1 MSLAKLPGAGLVLL
15 LCFHT
20 GFSQQLRLGNNPFTV
35 EKSAVLELQSNN
47 QGLLFPRITDTLL
60 INALNPPDGMV
71 IYFMP
76 LRQLLVRANGFW
88 KIVQSNGA
96 IINLNGLAGATQTFA
111 TGTAGTD
118 FNIASAGTVHT
129 FNLPSASATAR
140 GLVTTGAQTIAG
152 SKTFSSAPVFSSFT
166 QGSVLYAG
174 SGGLLSQSNS
184 SFFWDATNS
193 RLGIGTSSPASAL
206 HVTGTNPLTLT
217 GLVTGLATDSILTVL
232 NGVVKKIHPS
242 VLTSSSG
249 SGWLLTGNA
258 GTNPSTNFLG
268 TTDAQPLII
277 KTSNTQVGR
286 FDANSLA
293 LGIGATVNNATH
305 SFAFGNNAAVAFSIT
320 NALALG
326 GSAAVNGSN
335 SFAIGTSAVANSP
348 TSFALGNAATV
359 AFGVTDAMA
368 LGTNATA
375 NAVNSIAIG
384 GNGNASFK
392 TTAAGISGIAIGKA
406 ATANANYSIAIGDSA
421 IAAFVSSPPIAI
433 GKSAFVNGANSV
445 GIGTSTNI
453 SNVSNATAIGA
464 NTSVTASNS
473 TAIGYNAAVTQSDAI
488 VLGDKSNP
496 NLAVGIG
503 TDNFTNG
510 AREKLL
516 VDAGNVST
524 SYNVISGKGTVNNY
538 LQLNIQNR
546 SAGDVASSDLV
557 ATANNGTETTN
568 FVDLGINSSG
578 FTNTTY
584 PIIGGANNA
593 YLYSTGN
600 DFVIGNGTL
609 SKNLLFFTG
618 GFAAANER
626 MRITGTGSVG
636 IGTTAPSTSLHVRTG
651 TANDGG
657 LRLENLTNTA
667 PVTTGTAVLGVD
679 ATGKVVRAKTP
690 LYYSGTGTT
699 ANTEE
704 VTKIWVADFANNATG
719 TPTVTIPSNV
729 AFSNIL
735 SIQVTAKGGPALTT
749 APIISVTSNT
759 LTTVTVRLIESRTL
773 ALLGETTEPHT
784 DTNTR
789 IYIRVEGN

>member
-1 MSLAKLPGAGLVLL
+1 MSLAKLLGAGLVLL

-60 INALNPPDGMV
+60 INTLNPPDGMV

-88 KIVQSNGA
+88 RIVQSNGA
-96 IINLNGLAGATQTFA
+96 ITSLNGLAGATQTFA

-193 RLGIGTSSPASAL
+193 RLGIGTSAPASAL

-242 VLTSSSG
+242 VLTSSS
-249 SGWLLTGNA
+249 SGWSLTGNA
-258 GTNPSTNFLG
+258 GTNPGTNFLG
-268 TTDAQPLII
+268 TTDGQPLII
-277 KTSNTQVGR
+277 KTNNTQVGR

-375 NAVNSIAIG
+375 NALNSIAIG

-406 ATANANYSIAIGDSA
+406 ATANASYSIAIGDSA
-421 IAAFVSSPPIAI
+421 IAGFVSGPPIAI
-433 GKSAFVNGANSV
+433 GRSAYVNGANSV

-464 NTSVTASNS
+464 NTSVSASNS
-473 TAIGYNAAVTQSDAI
+473 TAIGYNASVTVSDAI
-488 VLGDKSNP
+488 LLGDKSNP

-524 SYNVISGKGTVNNY
+524 SYNVISGKGNVNNY

-546 SAGDVASSDLV
+546 SSGDVASSDLV

-568 FVDLGINSSG
+568 YVDLGINSSG

-609 SKNLLFFTG
+609 SRNLLFFTG

-636 IGTTAPSTSLHVRTG
+636 IGTTAPSTLLHVRTG

-679 ATGKVVRAKTP
+679 ATGKVVRAKVP

-704 VTKIWVADFANNATG
+704 VTKIWVAEIANNATG
-719 TPTVTIPSNV
+719 TPSVTIPANV
-729 AFSNIL
+729 AFNTIL
-735 SIQVTAKGGPALTT
+735 SIQVTAKGGTGVAN
-749 APIISVTSNT
+749 APIVSVASNT
-759 LTTVTVRLIESRTL
+759 TSVINLRVVESAGILIGGEAL
-773 ALLGETTEPHT
+773 AAHGETA
-784 DTNTR
+784 TR

>member
-1 MSLAKLPGAGLVLL
+1 MSLAKLLGAGLILL
-15 LCFHT
+15 LWNHT

-60 INALNPPDGMV
+60 INTLNPPDGMV

-88 KIVQSNGA
+88 RIVQSTAA
-96 IINLNGLAGATQTFA
+96 ITSLNGLTNSTQTFA

-140 GLVTTGAQTIAG
+140 GLVTTVAQTIAG
-152 SKTFSSAPVFSSFT
+152 SKTFSSAPIFSSFT
-166 QGSVLYAG
+166 QGSVLFAG
-174 SGGLLSQSNS
+174 SGGVLSQSNS
-184 SFFWDATNS
+184 SLFWDATNN

-206 HVTGTNPLTLT
+206 HVTGANPLTLT

-242 VLTSSSG
+242 VLTSSG
-249 SGWLLTGNA
+249 TGWSLTGNA
-258 GTNPSTNFLG
+258 GTNPATNFLG
-268 TTDAQPLII
+268 TTDGQPLII

-293 LGIGATVNNATH
+293 LGIGATVNNASH

-375 NAVNSIAIG
+375 TALNGIAIG

-392 TTAAGISGIAIGKA
+392 TTAAGVSGIAIGKA

-421 IAAFVSSPPIAI
+421 IAGFVSSPPIAI
-433 GKSAFVNGANSV
+433 GRNAYVNGANSV
-445 GIGTSTNI
+445 GVGTSTNI
-453 SNVSNATAIGA
+453 SNVSNATALGP
-464 NTSVTASNS
+464 NTAVSASNS
-473 TAIGYNAAVTQSDAI
+473 TAIGYNASVTQSDAI
-488 VLGDKSNP
+488 LLGDKSNL
-496 NLAVGIG
+496 NLSVGIG
-503 TDNFTNG
+503 SDNFTSG

-516 VDAGNVST
+516 VDAGTSS

-578 FTNTTY
+578 FTNTTF

-600 DFVIGNGTL
+600 DFVIGNGSLTR
-609 SKNLLFFTG
+609 NLLFFTG
-618 GFAAANER
+618 GFAATNER

-636 IGTTAPSTSLHVRTG
+636 IGTTSPSTLLHIRTG

-667 PVTTGTAVLGVD
+667 PVTIGTAVLGVD
-679 ATGKVVRAKTP
+679 ANGKVVRAKTP

-704 VTKIWVADFANNATG
+704 VTKIWVAEIANNTTG
-719 TPTVTIPSNV
+719 TPTVTIPANV
-729 AFSNIL
+729 AFTNIL
-735 SIQVTAKGGPALTT
+735 SIQVTAKGGTGVANAPIVSVASNTTSVINLRVMESAGIILGGEALT
-749 APIISVTSNT
+749 VH
-759 LTTVTVRLIESRTL
+759 
-773 ALLGETTEPHT
+773 GETA
-784 DTNTR
+784 TR